1 MYSYYIYT
9 AFMLVI
15 VILCIRQRD
24 IRKQNGLS
32 GRIKCILDT
41 NLKTKLY
48 MLFVCVCLISMAVVL
63 VYVFPENTINRNI
76 RSITITSIL
85 MIAAYY
91 DYKEFRIPNKL
102 IIPGIVVWIGITLFE
117 MATCKDVWLANLI
130 TEIIVSLAFLIV
142 CVLCAVIVKN
152 GIGMGDIKLLMLMGL
167 IEGIDGAV
175 SSVFVSMIV
184 IFIVAIIMFI
194 AQKKSKKDMLPFAPY
209 ILMGTVLSIFTSG
222 Y

>member
-1 MYSYYIYT
+1 MYGCYIYT
-9 AFMLVI
+9 VVMVLLVT
-15 VILCIRQRD
+15 LCIRQRD

-32 GRIKCILDT
+32 GKVRCIFNT
-41 NLKTKLY
+41 NVKTKIY
-48 MLFVCVCLISMAVVL
+48 MLFACICLIAMVL
-63 VYVFPENTINRNI
+63 VITYVFPTNTISRNI

-102 IIPGIVVWIGITLFE
+102 IIAGIVLWVGITLFE
-117 MATCKDVWLANLI
+117 VVNAKEIWLANFI

-142 CVLCAVIVKN
+142 CVLCVVIVKN

-167 IEGIDGAV
+167 IEGMDGAV
-175 SSVFVSMIV
+175 SSVFVSMII
-184 IFIVAIIMFI
+184 IFFASIIMLI
-194 AQKKSKKDMLPFAPY
+194 AKKKSKKDVLPFAPY

>member
-41 NLKTKLY
+41 NMKTKIY

-102 IIPGIVVWIGITLFE
+102 IIPGIVLWIGITLFE

-152 GIGMGDIKLLMLMGL
+152 GIGMG
-167 IEGIDGAV
+167 
-175 SSVFVSMIV
+175 FVSFCFYDCHIYCSNYNAHSSKK
-184 IFIVAIIMFI
+184 IKKRYVAIRSVHFDGNSTINIYFR
-194 AQKKSKKDMLPFAPY
+194 
-209 ILMGTVLSIFTSG
+209 ILRRNYERI
-222 Y
+222 